1 MAELRHLK
9 TAWDVDRTILLDEEH
24 VVAVR
29 FSRYEVCPE
38 DDDPTAFEH
47 HMLTAQ
53 MDGALAEIA
62 LRVRNFCRIYAVDT
76 TQVTEFNEMFELNDT
91 REPFALLFFYKNKH
105 IKLDAST
112 GNNNKVN
119 FVVEPDDLID
129 MIEVVYRAADKGRG
143 LATAVKKFSHMAIA
157 R

>member
-1 MAELRHLK
+1 MAELRHLH
-9 TAWDVDRTILLDEEH
+9 TAWDVDRTIVLDEEH

-29 FSRYEVCPE
+29 FSRHETCADE
-38 DDDPTAFEH
+38 DDPVAFEH

-62 LRVRNFCRIYAVDT
+62 TRVRNFCRIYAVDT
-76 TQVTEFNEMFELNDT
+76 NKVPEFNEMFELNDP
-91 REPFALLFFYKNKH
+91 REPFALLFFFKNKH
-105 IKLDAST
+105 IKLDVST

-129 MIEVVYRAADKGRG
+129 MIEVVYRAGDKGRG
-143 LATAVKKFSHMAIA
+143 LATGVKKFSHMAIA